1 MPQRK
6 TTEAAIETLTAADKQ
21 AAERKA
27 EALAAIPDPVYDG
40 SIPFEIT
47 YSDHDFNVRDAESY
61 GFSANKTLYQSL
73 KENGLQKRGDT
84 MSFSVQADGRLKV
97 LVGNLRHNMM
107 SIIRKEAK
115 ELAERDGRELPD
127 DQLPFARIFGLV
139 YRHLSPSQEVAL
151 MADHI
156 MRKSLNEFEMAKE
169 IGELMERTSM
179 TDARASVHFGMD
191 KNKVRRLRMR
201 YSMPTVLAEYRK
213 EKSKD
218 KDVAFVKV
226 GNEQLDALYTAYLS
240 DRDAGCDHREEGV
253 NFKRAWAIVLS
264 NPDAFKRASQDKPP
278 ESLEPK
284 KITDQAASLGTNF
297 GNTPEMECLARGLRW
312 ASGDDEVRLD
322 EAASDL
328 KAYCDALRT
337 ENESLRSAVETLT
350 VERNAW
356 IDRYNL
362 IHADYDG
369 VITERDEFERSY
381 NGLRTEHAELRAE
394 YDRLATAKST
404 TTNGRRK
411 ASK

>member
-107 SIIRKEAK
+107 SIIRREDI
-115 ELAERDGRELPD
+115 ELAARDGREIPP

-218 KDVAFVKV
+218 KDVAFIKV

-264 NPDAFKRASQDKPP
+264 NPDAFKRASADKPP

-284 KITDQAASLGTNF
+284 KITDQAASLGANF

-328 KAYCDALRT
+328 KAYCDTLRN
-337 ENESLRSAVETLT
+337 ENESLRADVEKLV
-350 VERNAW
+350 VERDMLAHSLESLHR
-356 IDRYNL
+356 DF
-362 IHADYDG
+362 DG
-369 VITERDEFERSY
+369 LT
-381 NGLRTEHAELRAE
+381 TEHAELRAE
-394 YDRLATAKST
+394 YDRLATSKAT

-411 ASK
+411 TSK